1 MTSDLRPPSTVHR
14 GAVALFDDVTE
25 RMRVEAVR
33 RDFVAN
39 VSHELKTP
47 LGAISL
53 LAEALEGEV
62 DPEVAARLTGRIGTE
77 ARRVSDLVEDL
88 LDLRAIEEFDA
99 SSPTTV
105 DLVSVAAEVVDRV
118 EPLADRRGVSMVA
131 EYHDTA
137 PVTGVRTQLLSLVRN
152 LVENGVKYSDDGD
165 TVRLS
170 VTGRGEEV
178 EVRVS
183 DEGIGIPEDDHS
195 RVFERFY
202 RVDRARARDTGG
214 SGLGLSIVRNVVQ
227 RHGGSIELH
236 SREGEGTTVTVRLP
250 SEATT

>member
-1 MTSDLRPPSTVHR
+1 M
-14 GAVALFDDVTE
+14 
-25 RMRVEAVR
+25 
-33 RDFVAN
+33 
-39 VSHELKTP
+39 
-47 LGAISL
+47 
-53 LAEALEGEV
+53 
-62 DPEVAARLTGRIGTE
+62 
-77 ARRVSDLVEDL
+77 SDLVEDL
-88 LDLRAIEEFDA
+88 LDLRAIEESDA

-183 DEGIGIPEDDHS
+183 DEGIGIPKDDHS

-227 RHGGSIELH
+227 SHGGSVELH

-250 SEATT
+250 LEVTT